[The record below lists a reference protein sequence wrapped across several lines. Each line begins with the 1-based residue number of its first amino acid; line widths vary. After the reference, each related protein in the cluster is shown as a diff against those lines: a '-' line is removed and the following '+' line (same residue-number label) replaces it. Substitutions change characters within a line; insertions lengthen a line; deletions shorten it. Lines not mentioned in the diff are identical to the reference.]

1 MAAPVGPVSLADED
15 PAGDA
20 AVAAPGPPPP
30 IAMPGPGA
38 DDAACELWRRD
49 FMERFHAEA
58 RQSISVVCQVGLR
71 RDFMERFHAEAAAL
85 RSDKEA
91 WDAYQAEAE
100 RTFVADGIV

>member
-1 MAAPVGPVSLADED
+1 MSPADED

-20 AVAAPGPPPP
+20 AVAPGPPPP

-38 DDAACELWRRD
+38 DDAAYELW
-49 FMERFHAEA
+49 
-58 RQSISVVCQVGLR
+58 R

>member
-1 MAAPVGPVSLADED
+1 MTQNRKMPLGLVADIASTNAATPVEPVSLADED

-38 DDAACELWRRD
+38 DDATYELWRRD

-58 RQSISVVCQVGLR
+58 T
-71 RDFMERFHAEAAAL
+71 AL

>member
-1 MAAPVGPVSLADED
+1 MTQKDRGMPLGLVEDIASTSVAAPVGPVSLADED

-20 AVAAPGPPPP
+20 VVDAPGPPPP
-30 IAMPGPGA
+30 VPMPGPGA
-38 DDAACELWRRD
+38 DDAAYELW
-49 FMERFHAEA
+49 
-58 RQSISVVCQVGLR
+58 R